1 MAQGATDKLY
11 DYWRSKLDGDRIP
24 DRIDMLMS
32 EMKDVL
38 PQFML
43 LERSNQGASFRIAG
57 SDVCTTH
64 RSELKGTALRSMF
77 VDQERQAVDALVE
90 KVFDKEA
97 VLRIA
102 TRLKSEWGYAEFD
115 TILLPLRNGS
125 EGVVRMA
132 AAQSPTTTP
141 ASLWWRGSYNVS
153 LHTILKIDELPW
165 RGSSTIVRD
174 PRLQPPAYEVPVF
187 EFARRGRRPEGRKV
201 RHLTVIEG
209 GVHG

>member
-64 RSELKGTALRSMF
+64 RSELKGTALRSIF
-77 VDQERQAVDALVE
+77 VHQEAIDALVE
-90 KVFDKEA
+90 KVFEKEVA
-97 VLRIA
+97 FRIA

-125 EGVVRMA
+125 EGVARMA
-132 AAQSPTTTP
+132 AAQSPTTT
-141 ASLWWRGSYNVS
+141 LWWRGSYNVS
-153 LHTILKIDELPW
+153 LHTILKVDELPW
-165 RGSSTIVRD
+165 RRGSTIVRD
-174 PRLQPPAYEVPVF
+174 PRLQPPAYEAPVF
-187 EFARRGRRPEGRKV
+187 EFARRGRPPEGRKV